1 MKLKNK
7 LLTVL
12 TVFLLLIVI
21 VGLGLFNPGR
31 EKNRTK
37 VAEKNSGS
45 QNIKS
50 LGGIKSRMPDN
61 SAAVFFGSTIG
72 QQLSKYCSYKN
83 IDEMLFALRSGEV
96 DTLWACDVTADYL
109 VSVNTDLKIF
119 EPVTESDIQKTDAER
134 FEFGMALK
142 DTEASWKLKEDIDG
156 ILSEM
161 LEDGTLEKL
170 TYAYIENAPAQDELP
185 ESSRLYPSGMR
196 SVNAKDTLYV
206 GVSGA
211 VSPIEMLDK
220 DDKPY
225 GFCVALMDEIGL
237 RTGKR
242 IKFVVLDNETAFTSL
257 MSGRVDMLFC
267 YGTGIKTTENKASY
281 IMTDGYF
288 KMQKYKFIKLK

>member
-7 LLTVL
+7 LFTVL
-12 TVFLLLIVI
+12 TVFLLLII
-21 VGLGLFNPGR
+21 LVGHGLFNPGR
-31 EKNRTK
+31 EKNRAK
-37 VAEKNSGS
+37 VAEQNSGGQS
-45 QNIKS
+45 IKS
-50 LGGIKSRMPDN
+50 LGGIKTRMPDN

-72 QQLSKYCSYKN
+72 KQLSKYASYKN
-83 IDEMLFALRSGEV
+83 IDEMLFALRAGEV

-109 VSVNTDLKIF
+109 VSVNQDLKIF
-119 EPVTESDIQKTDAER
+119 EPATESDIQKTEAER

-142 DTEASWKLKEDIDG
+142 DTEASRKLKEEIDG
-156 ILSEM
+156 VLSDM
-161 LEDGTLEKL
+161 REDGTLDKL
-170 TYAYIENAPAQDELP
+170 TSTYIDNAAAQDELP

-196 SVNAKDTLYV
+196 SSGGKDTLYV

-211 VSPIEMLDK
+211 VSPLEMIDK
-220 DDKPY
+220 DNEPY
-225 GFCVALMDEIGL
+225 GFCVALMDEIRA
-237 RTGKR
+237 RTGRK

-267 YGTGIKTTENKASY
+267 YGTGMKTTENKTAY